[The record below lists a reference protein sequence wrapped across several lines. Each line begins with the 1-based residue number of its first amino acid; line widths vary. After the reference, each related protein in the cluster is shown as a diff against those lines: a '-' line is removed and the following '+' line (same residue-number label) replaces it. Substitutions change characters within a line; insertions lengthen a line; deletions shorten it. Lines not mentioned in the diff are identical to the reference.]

1 MKISWG
7 TGIVIAFVL
16 FIGFILSMVIT
27 ISLNPRADH
36 QMVTDN
42 YYAKELVYQEVIDA
56 KNRAKSITLSFK
68 RGADG
73 LDVLIQNGPEKLSNA
88 SVNLYRAGNSK
99 LDVALNFDSISE
111 RLHIDSSYLVE
122 GNYLFTLSYSFQDES
137 YLVEAPLIY

>member
-16 FIGFILSMVIT
+16 FIGFILTMVIT
-27 ISLNPRADH
+27 MSLDPRADH
-36 QMVTDN
+36 QMVTED

-56 KNRAKSITLSFK
+56 KNRAKSIALAFTST
-68 RGADG
+68 ADG
-73 LDVLIQNGPEKLSNA
+73 LEVMIQNGPEKLSNV

-99 LDVALNFDSISE
+99 LDVTLNYDSIRD

-122 GNYLFTLSYSFQDES
+122 GSYLFTLSYSYQNES